1 MVFLFLLPVLMW
13 VSPYI
18 SYIVSAIPTI
28 PHNARVWDG
37 GTVRWR
43 GSGPNVSVL
52 YILCFHAAVQMPLI
66 MAVHE
71 KTYLD
76 CSCRKSCLQ
85 RTGLIN

>member
-43 GSGPNVSVL
+43 GSGPNVSCFI
-52 YILCFHAAVQMPLI
+52 YIMFPRCSANAVDNGS
-66 MAVHE
+66 A
-71 KTYLD
+71 
-76 CSCRKSCLQ
+76 
-85 RTGLIN
+85 